1 MSDGYGPSGGVLL
14 RRTLLLA
21 LGCGTAAYAVPQYFG
36 ELGLGDIATERAP
49 PAPPQVR
56 EAAPPPDPATESFR
70 ARQGNQFFVEA
81 TVNGYPI
88 HFVVDTG
95 ATLVSLTPA
104 DAQAIG
110 FDLDRLDWS
119 VKTATANG
127 NGLNAR
133 VTLKELRL
141 GSIAEFDIPALVMRA
156 PGSPSLLG
164 MSFLSRLKS
173 WQIRDGVLTIAS

>member
-1 MSDGYGPSGGVLL
+1 ML
-14 RRTLLLA
+14 RRALLLA

-36 ELGLGDIATERAP
+36 ELGLDSVGEVKRAP
-49 PAPPQVR
+49 AAPPQIRDAV
-56 EAAPPPDPATESFR
+56 APPEPGTESYR

-81 TVNGYPI
+81 TVDGHPV

-104 DAQAIG
+104 DARAIG
-110 FDLDRLDWS
+110 FDLDQLDWS
-119 VKTATANG
+119 VKTETANG

-133 VTLKELRL
+133 VVLKELRL
-141 GSIAEFDIPALVMRA
+141 GSIAEFDVPAIVMRA

-164 MSFLSRLKS
+164 MSFLSRLRS
-173 WQIRDGVLTIAS
+173 WEIRDGVLTIAS